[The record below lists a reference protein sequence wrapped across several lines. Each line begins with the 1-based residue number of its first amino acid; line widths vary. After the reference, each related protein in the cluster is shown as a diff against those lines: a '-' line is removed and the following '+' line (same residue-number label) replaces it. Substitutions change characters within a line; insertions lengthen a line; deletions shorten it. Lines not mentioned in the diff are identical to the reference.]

1 MRNLLISFI
10 SKFESLTNEEIEI
23 IADNIKV
30 QSVKKGTVLVKE
42 GQICEACYFVL
53 KGCLRQYVIVDGT
66 EKTTQFYTEEQAA
79 VLFSGYLNQKES
91 ESYLSCVEDSV
102 VIVGD
107 TGGEAKMYNEFPKLE
122 QITRRMMEQDLG
134 KTQDEFTRFVT
145 NSPEERYLHLLKTRP
160 ELFQRV
166 PQHQLA
172 SYIGVTPESFSRI
185 RRRILKKS

>member
-1 MRNLLISFI
+1 MRNILISFI
-10 SKFESLTNEEIEI
+10 SKFESLTDEEIAI
-23 IADNIKV
+23 IADNIQV
-30 QSVKKGTVLVKE
+30 QSVKKGTILVKE

-79 VLFSGYLNQKES
+79 VLFSSYLNQQKS

-102 VIVGD
+102 LIVGE
-107 TGGEAKMYNEFPKLE
+107 TGRETEMYKEFPKLE
-122 QITRRMMEQDLG
+122 QITRMMMEQNLG
-134 KTQDEFTRFVT
+134 KSQDELTRFIT
-145 NSPEERYLHLLKTRP
+145 NSPEERYLYLLKTRP

-166 PQHQLA
+166 PLNQLA

-185 RRRILKKS
+185 RKRVLKKN

>member
-1 MRNLLISFI
+1 MRNILISFI
-10 SKFESLTNEEIEI
+10 SKFDSLTNEEIEI

-42 GQICEACYFVL
+42 GQICEVCYFVL

-79 VLFSGYLNQKES
+79 VLFSSYLNQLES
-91 ESYLSCVEDSV
+91 DSYLSCVEDSV
-102 VIVGD
+102 LIVGE
-107 TGGEAKMYNEFPKLE
+107 TGRETKMYKEFPKLE
-122 QITRRMMEQDLG
+122 QITRMMMEQNLG
-134 KTQDEFTRFVT
+134 KSQDEFTRFIT
-145 NSPEERYLHLLKTRP
+145 NSPEERYLYLLKTRP

-166 PQHQLA
+166 PLNQLA

-185 RRRILKKS
+185 RTRILKKN

>member
-1 MRNLLISFI
+1 MRSTLISFI
-10 SKFESLTNEEIEI
+10 SKFDSLTNEEIEI

-79 VLFSGYLNQKES
+79 VLFSSYSNQVKS
-91 ESYLSCVEDSV
+91 ESYLTCVEDSLL
-102 VIVGD
+102 IVGEIGSE
-107 TGGEAKMYNEFPKLE
+107 TKMYEEFPKLE
-122 QITRRMMEQDLG
+122 QITRLMMQQNLG
-134 KTQDEFTRFVT
+134 KSQDEFTRFIT
-145 NSPEERYLHLLKTRP
+145 NSPEERYLYLLKTRP

-166 PQHQLA
+166 PLNQLA
-172 SYIGVTPESFSRI
+172 SYIGITPESFSRI
-185 RRRILKKS
+185 RRRIVMKN

>member
-1 MRNLLISFI
+1 MRNILISFI
-10 SKFESLTNEEIEI
+10 SKFESLTDEEIAI
-23 IADNIKV
+23 IADNIQV
-30 QSVKKGTVLVKE
+30 QSVKKGTILVKE

-79 VLFSGYLNQKES
+79 VLFSSYLNQQKS

-102 VIVGD
+102 LIVGE
-107 TGGEAKMYNEFPKLE
+107 TGRETEMYKEFPKLE
-122 QITRRMMEQDLG
+122 QITRMMMEQNLG
-134 KTQDEFTRFVT
+134 KSQDELTRFIT
-145 NSPEERYLHLLKTRP
+145 NSPEERYLYLLKTRP

-166 PQHQLA
+166 PLNQLA

-185 RRRILKKS
+185 RKRILKKN